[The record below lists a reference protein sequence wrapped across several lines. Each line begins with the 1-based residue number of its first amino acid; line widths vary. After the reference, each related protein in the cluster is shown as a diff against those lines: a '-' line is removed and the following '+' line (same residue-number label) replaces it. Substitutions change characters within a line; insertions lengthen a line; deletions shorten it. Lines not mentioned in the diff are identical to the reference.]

1 MWSWN
6 NYIINSQ
13 PIVTSNGNAPLRPWS
28 CIKAKIRSIVP
39 SNGNAPSRPWR
50 CIMAKFEII
59 LVRMILT
66 YCHYCVQGSHRRF
79 LVMLQ
84 VLRSRVR
91 LSSSRSD
98 WFQSQIHIYSRQMNS
113 LSLQKYQSILQPL
126 LIKCSRQV
134 NSISHIT
141 LKTCIQSLLDFDL
154 KYYLM
159 LLLMMCCASTC
170 SRHMPCDQN

>member
-1 MWSWN
+1 MTEFCYNSNIFCKSDDSTFIVNHFNKLWQNMWSWN
-6 NYIINSQ
+6 NYIIDSQ

-59 LVRMILT
+59 LVRLILT

-98 WFQSQIHIYSRQMNS
+98 WFQSQIHICSRQMNS
-113 LSLQKYQSILQPL
+113 LSLQKY
-126 LIKCSRQV
+126 
-134 NSISHIT
+134 
-141 LKTCIQSLLDFDL
+141 
-154 KYYLM
+154 
-159 LLLMMCCASTC
+159 
-170 SRHMPCDQN
+170 